1 MRLRLLDSFQ
11 LFFEQVYWL
20 HYTLNKVALSACVLR
35 RSPKNEKLTPKRLI
49 FTHFALARPV
59 TEKWRAIC
67 DLILINAQARL

>member
-20 HYTLNKVALSACVLR
+20 HYTLNKVAPSACAA

-49 FTHFALARPV
+49 FTHFARPV